1 MLHLRTLLLSGLLL
15 CFGSFALNVEAQ
27 EAAWT
32 PPGSVAQ
39 LPPSDGLPDVLQLAD
54 GTRVTDAASWHRRR
68 AEIKAMMLHYQYGT
82 IPPRPDVVTAR
93 VDKVQ
98 MHESGLGTENWI
110 TLSIHSR
117 HQLAMRAVLY
127 LPNKPGPYPVV
138 IREEGSLG
146 RTREVPMFLKRGYMF
161 IEYARHDLD
170 PDRNNVVGPAQ
181 QAYPDHDWQTLAVW
195 AWGGMRLIDYL
206 ESRDDVDMN
215 RIAITGH
222 SRGGKMALL
231 AGALDERIS
240 LVVPNGSGAGGA
252 GSYRVLGPGAE
263 ALSMN
268 DKPHWYS
275 PRILDFV
282 DRIDRLPFDQHFL
295 KALVAPRALL
305 CTESVDD
312 EFANPEGTQATS
324 MAARE
329 VYRFLN
335 ADVTKVGLRYRRGKH
350 DSSTEDWQALL
361 DFAEWH
367 WFDRQPADVRSFW
380 MTPYDLP
387 AEISGVNSR
396 EISREEGLLPDFMS
410 TAVPDEDEAAEAAT
424 GKFVTIRA
432 AGNAADENFYG
443 RGAYG
448 AVADEYEIATRKVT
462 NAEYAA
468 FLNAVARKTDV
479 GLFNVRM
486 TGIRRVESD
495 GAVHYEVEDELADA
509 AVMFVDWY
517 DALRYCNWLH
527 NGRPDGEP
535 HASTTESGAYEFSG
549 RASVGPR
556 TSDARYFL
564 PSEDEWYKAAYF
576 DAATNRYHLFARQAD
591 GNLTAKYR
599 NVLWQ
604 GPLVD
609 VAKGWEWNEANV
621 SNLFR
626 GLRSGAWFLGNN
638 RQSAGR
644 FYSNPQLELRNIGF
658 RVARSVTQE

>member
-1 MLHLRTLLLSGLLL
+1 MLAYASGQDA
-15 CFGSFALNVEAQ
+15 S
-27 EAAWT
+27 WT
-32 PPGSVAQ
+32 PTSSVEQ
-39 LPPSDGLPDVLQLAD
+39 LPQLQGLPEVLRLAD
-54 GTRVTDAASWHRRR
+54 GTPVTDAASWRRRR
-68 AEIKAMMLHYQYGT
+68 AEIRGMMLHYQYGSM
-82 IPPRPDVVTAR
+82 PPRPDRVTAR

-98 MHESGLGTENWI
+98 MHDSGLGTENWI
-110 TLSIHSR
+110 TLSIDSQ
-117 HQLAMRAVLY
+117 HQLSMRAVLY
-127 LPNKPGPYPVV
+127 VPNQPGPYPVV

-146 RTREVPMFLKRGYMF
+146 RTRQVPMFLQRGYMF
-161 IEYARHDLD
+161 VEYARHDLD
-170 PDRNNVVGPAQ
+170 PDRNDVVGPAQ
-181 QAYPDHDWQTLAVW
+181 QAYPDYDWQTLAVW

-206 ESRDDVDMN
+206 ESRDDVDLN

-275 PRILDFV
+275 PRILNFV
-282 DRIDRLPFDQHFL
+282 GHIDRLPFDQHFL

-305 CTESVDD
+305 CTESIDD

-329 VYRFLN
+329 VYRFLR

-350 DSSTEDWQALL
+350 DSLTEDWQALL

-367 WFDRQPADVRSFW
+367 WFGRRPADVRSFW

-387 AEISGVNSR
+387 DEIAGEQGMRPEFMPSG
-396 EISREEGLLPDFMS
+396 LPATS
-410 TAVPDEDEAAEAAT
+410 GTAVGEPET
-424 GKFVTIRA
+424 FVTIGV
-432 AGNAADENFYG
+432 AGNAADEDFFG
-443 RGAYG
+443 RGAFG
-448 AVADEYEIATRKVT
+448 AVAEEFAVATRKVT
-462 NAEYAA
+462 NAQYAT
-468 FLNAVARKTDV
+468 FLNAIARQTDV
-479 GLFNVRM
+479 GLFDEQM

-495 GAVHYEVEDELADA
+495 GEFEYEVDSEQA
-509 AVMFVDWY
+509 AAPVTFVDWY

-527 NGRPDGEP
+527 NGKPSGGPD
-535 HASTTESGAYEFSG
+535 ASTTESGAYEFSG
-549 RASVGPR
+549 RRLVEPR
-556 TSDARYFL
+556 NSAARYFL

-576 DAATNRYHLFARQAD
+576 DPATKRYNLFARQAD

-599 NVLWQ
+599 DVLWQ

-609 VAKGWEWNEANV
+609 IANGWEWNEANV

-626 GLRSGAWFLGNN
+626 GLRTGAWFLGNN

-644 FYSNPQLELRNIGF
+644 FYSNPQLELRNVGF
-658 RVARSVTQE
+658 RVAKSVGQD